1 MVPTAEFEAMLEQA
15 REYRAQV
22 DELPDRAEIDGAIR
36 AEVKFLPHPP
46 EPPPRHGRLIA
57 DILEL
62 LRDEQLSPEQAAG
75 LETVFLG
82 DPHVDPS

>member
-1 MVPTAEFEAMLEQA
+1 MSFLTGPRST
-15 REYRAQV
+15 
-22 DELPDRAEIDGAIR
+22 ELPQ
-36 AEVKFLPHPP
+36 VKFLPHPP

-62 LRDEQLSPEQAAG
+62 LRGERLTRTSCGTGDR
-75 LETVFLG
+75 VLG